1 MFPLTTTVVKS
12 KNLKRWSHHNHGQ
25 KHREMITQI
34 LLLGS
39 LCAAQFPTPF
49 IFIFITFAYM
59 HMVSGGCPRKSEGG
73 VGLPVAGG
81 VGAWELPNVG
91 VETVFSDLSSLL
103 SDHHPP
109 ITRVFTLTLAPK

>member
-1 MFPLTTTVVKS
+1 
-12 KNLKRWSHHNHGQ
+12 
-25 KHREMITQI
+25 
-34 LLLGS
+34 
-39 LCAAQFPTPF
+39 
-49 IFIFITFAYM
+49 M